1 MKQAQGSLE
10 VFILLVDLVPA
21 VMKLPFP
28 MQTSNKV
35 LNQSIVGN
43 NWSSEGCF
51 YIMYLYFEV
60 YVLERVLCAILV
72 VRLMYGA
79 KNSTDRII

>member
-35 LNQSIVGN
+35 FNQPIVGN
-43 NWSSEGCF
+43 NWSSDGCF
-51 YIMYLYFEV
+51 YIILYFEV
-60 YVLERVLCAILV
+60 YVLKLVLCAVLV

-79 KNSTDRII
+79 KNSTDRTI